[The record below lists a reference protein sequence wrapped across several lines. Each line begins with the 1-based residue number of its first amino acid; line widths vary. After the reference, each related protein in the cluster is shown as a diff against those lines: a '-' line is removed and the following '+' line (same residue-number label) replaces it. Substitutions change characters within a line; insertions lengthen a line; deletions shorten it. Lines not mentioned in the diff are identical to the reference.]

1 MATLLVPMPHLNR
14 PTSQA
19 GQVCCIS
26 FKDNNLVRLFALP
39 NNIVPAVKS
48 SIEQSFGYGTVQYSN
63 ENNKTFY
70 ELRIQ
75 GEPWNNTMPEADRG
89 RLALVSILR
98 TMAVNGWN
106 ILQAIDMTKRGSELA
121 SESLFFQRID
131 LSLGTVYPNEAD
143 MFGMIFHASD
153 SLRVITS
160 AAIAHVPGLRQVILA
175 GWRLGLKKE
184 QIIGVAHEFVLNG
197 NPWMPSSSSEQQD
210 SIAVALLLSH
220 ILAYAK
226 SQGFKLYASI
236 NMRKE
241 SRGKQSDFWVF
252 RRNHLHH
259 HYYRDPGI
267 IGFLEVVVGR
277 LGQEE
282 LTGGGGWSV
291 EGRLADTSQP
301 QRSSQLSATAASRR
315 FLTALTST
323 TNQQRNTSGA
333 THLAPYAQK
342 RQAKRTKKVGVVG
355 KYGIRYGASL
365 RKQVKKMEITQ
376 HSKYTCTFCG
386 RDAVKRQSV
395 GIWKCRGCKKTMAG
409 GAWTLSTT
417 AAATVRSTTRRLR
430 EIMEV

>member
-1 MATLLVPMPHLNR
+1 MATILIPIPQLNR

-26 FKDNNLVRLFALP
+26 LKDNNLVRLFALP
-39 NNIVPAVKS
+39 NNIVPAVKA
-48 SIEQSFGYGTVQYSN
+48 SIEQSFGYGAIQYSN
-63 ENNKTFY
+63 ENNKAFY
-70 ELRIQ
+70 ELKMP

-89 RLALVSILR
+89 RLALVSIIR

-106 ILQAIDMTKRGSELA
+106 ILQAIDINQKGSGSA

-131 LSLGTVYPNEAD
+131 LSLGVVYPSEAD
-143 MFGMIFHASD
+143 MFGISFHASD

-160 AAIAHVPGLRQVILA
+160 AAIAHIPGLRQAIVA
-175 GWRLGLKKE
+175 GWKLGLKQE
-184 QIIGVAHEFVLNG
+184 QIIGVAHEFILKG
-197 NPWMPSSSSEQQD
+197 NPWMPSSSSSSGQD
-210 SIAVALLLSH
+210 SVAVALLLSH
-220 ILAYAK
+220 ILAYVK

-236 NMRKE
+236 NMSKE
-241 SRGKQSDFWVF
+241 NRGKHSDFW
-252 RRNHLHH
+252 
-259 HYYRDPGI
+259 
-267 IGFLEVVVGR
+267 
-277 LGQEE
+277 
-282 LTGGGGWSV
+282 
-291 EGRLADTSQP
+291 
-301 QRSSQLSATAASRR
+301 
-315 FLTALTST
+315 
-323 TNQQRNTSGA
+323 
-333 THLAPYAQK
+333 
-342 RQAKRTKKVGVVG
+342 AKRTKKVGVVG